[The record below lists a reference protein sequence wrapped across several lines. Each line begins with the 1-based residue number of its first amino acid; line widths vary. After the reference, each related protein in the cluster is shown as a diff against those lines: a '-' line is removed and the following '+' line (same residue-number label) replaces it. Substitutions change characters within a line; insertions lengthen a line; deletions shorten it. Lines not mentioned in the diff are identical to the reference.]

1 MDANILIDANIRIDV
16 CKYIDGCKYLDGIP
30 LGQHPAR
37 KTQNPPAVH
46 FFNVQLFKPFLTSS
60 MLQLFALAKFC
71 LMAAMK
77 EWWLKKPDSQKEV
90 GRPACKTPIN
100 TKYAGQAQKHSDY
113 PKKGS
118 E

>member
-1 MDANILIDANIRIDV
+1 MDL
-16 CKYIDGCKYLDGIP
+16 CKYLDDGIP
-30 LGQHPAR
+30 PGQVPAQ
-37 KTQNPPAVH
+37 KTQNPPELV
-46 FFNVQLFKPFLTSS
+46 FFKMQLFTPLLTSS
-60 MLQLFALAKFC
+60 MLQLLALAKFC

-90 GRPACKTPIN
+90 GRPPCKTPIN

-118 E
+118 R